1 MKISNLVAKNLYDK
15 RRTSFFWGLGIIL
28 MSLFY
33 ALIYKT
39 IGNNADLTKALENT
53 NSGIKSLIGSAQFF
67 STPAGF
73 IHAEFFS
80 LTMPI
85 IFCILAIIL
94 GSSLLSREVESRTV
108 ELILSR
114 PISRSK
120 IIFHYFISML
130 IIILTLGLSVL
141 FGLSIGRLSVHQFNL
156 DLFISSLA
164 TLNLVLI
171 ALTFGSISL
180 LLSVIKPNRGFAGGL
195 TGAYFILSYI
205 ISTFGDQISW
215 LGKIH
220 PLSLFH
226 YYDSM
231 NLLQHNISYF
241 NFIILVFFSA
251 LCLILSCNLIY
262 KKDL

>member
-1 MKISNLVAKNLYDK
+1 
-15 RRTSFFWGLGIIL
+15 

-33 ALIYKT
+33 AFIYKT

-53 NSGIKSLIGSAQFF
+53 NSGVRSLIGSAQFF

-94 GSSLLSREVESRTV
+94 GSSLLSREVESRTI

-120 IIFHYFISML
+120 MIFQYFISMF
-130 IIILTLGLSVL
+130 IVILMLGLSVII
-141 FGLSIGRLSVHQFNL
+141 GLSIGRYSVSSFKL

-171 ALTFGSISL
+171 ALTYGSIAQ

-195 TGAYFILSYI
+195 TGAYFILGYI
-205 ISTFGDQISW
+205 ISTFGNQISW
-215 LGKIH
+215 LSKIR
-220 PLSLFH
+220 PLSIFH

-231 NLLQHNISYF
+231 SILQHNISYF
-241 NFIILVFFSA
+241 NFLILTIISVV
-251 LCLILSCNLIY
+251 CLIISCNLIY